1 MNKKQKL
8 LEHINNNKVF
18 SIIRSHEKFEPLNI
32 AKALIDGGLTT
43 IEISLDIPN
52 ATDII
57 SELSKESDILLG
69 ACSVITAKQTSCA
82 IEAGAMYIDTPVF
95 DMSIVKFA
103 KGFDTPI
110 IMGASTA
117 NEAYAS
123 WKLNST
129 LTKIFPTKAMGG
141 VQYISDILR
150 MLPFLNLIASS
161 GIEIDDFVDYLK
173 AGATAVGIGKSLYTD
188 AKSYNEITENAKTV
202 RKLLKAYFDN
212 IKNQE

>member
-8 LEHINNNKVF
+8 LEHINSNKVF
-18 SIIRSHEKFEPLNI
+18 SIIRSDEKFEPLKI
-32 AKALIDGGLTT
+32 AKALIEGGLTT

-52 ATDII
+52 AGDII
-57 SELSKESDILLG
+57 SELSKENDILLG
-69 ACSVITAKQTSCA
+69 ACSVITVQQASCA
-82 IEAGAMYIDTPVF
+82 IKAGAMYIDTPVF

-103 KGFDTPI
+103 KGMGTPL

-150 MLPFLNLIASS
+150 MLPFLTILASS
-161 GIEIDDFVDYLK
+161 GIEITDFVDYLK
-173 AGATAVGIGKSLYTD
+173 AGAAAVGIGKSLYAD
-188 AKSYNEITENAKTV
+188 AKSYDDITNNAKIV
-202 RKLLKAYFDN
+202 RRKLKEYFDSIQ
-212 IKNQE
+212 IKE